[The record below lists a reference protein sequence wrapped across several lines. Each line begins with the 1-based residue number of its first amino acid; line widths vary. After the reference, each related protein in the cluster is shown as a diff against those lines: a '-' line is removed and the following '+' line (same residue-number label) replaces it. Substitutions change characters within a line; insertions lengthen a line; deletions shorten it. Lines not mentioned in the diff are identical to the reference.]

1 VEVCGG
7 LVVAG
12 SLAVGG
18 GGEASQGRE
27 RGQRSGLRACVGK
40 LQGERRARGGRAAS
54 AAGQGR
60 ELLAH
65 ARGESEA
72 GRCGWGRLGKLRRGE
87 PEVGEL
93 GG

>member
-1 VEVCGG
+1 
-7 LVVAG
+7 
-12 SLAVGG
+12 
-18 GGEASQGRE
+18 
-27 RGQRSGLRACVGK
+27 
-40 LQGERRARGGRAAS
+40 LQGESGGGREAGREAGERQARGRWAAG